1 VCPSCQTLVDMTLD
15 NFQSLAQEKP
25 GLKNNRVTLKKQKAS
40 AQYKKQK
47 PEAITSQQTTTKNEL
62 ISIEKPEVK
71 EILETIVQTQVEE
84 PQVEEPQ
91 VEEPNIVEIN
101 VNKRSGAIGS
111 DYDLPFSLGN
121 NDEQQKTVEDHA
133 SESSDFRCQY
143 YFGYLSQRDK
153 EEVIPETCFG
163 CLKSIECMMSE
174 YNKPKETV
182 EEIKKWYSFK

>member
-1 VCPSCQTLVDMTLD
+1 VEEP
-15 NFQSLAQEKP
+15 
-25 GLKNNRVTLKKQKAS
+25 
-40 AQYKKQK
+40 
-47 PEAITSQQTTTKNEL
+47 
-62 ISIEKPEVK
+62 
-71 EILETIVQTQVEE
+71 QVEE

-91 VEEPNIVEIN
+91 VEEPQVEEPQDEEPQDEEPNIVEIN
-101 VNKRSGAIGS
+101 VNKRSGVMGS

-121 NDEQQKTVEDHA
+121 SDEQQKTVKDQA
-133 SESSDFRCQY
+133 SQSSDFRCSY
-143 YFGYLSQRDK
+143 YFGYLSQRNK